1 MTVQIKDIDELARAG
16 QIDKLVEVP
25 YVPDK
30 DATAAK
36 EESFPFWALPSPMR
50 GIVGEC
56 GRVHKTQALPAICS
70 LVAAGNMPG
79 HGLRLKT
86 WQGMSTSPNLHA
98 IAAADSGTGKSLT
111 MNEIISP
118 IKAMERELS
127 KSHNE
132 GEASRDAERD
142 ILKADIARLLKTK
155 VKDHQEVEHSKQR
168 LAEIEAES
176 TPPLLIVQ
184 DITTENLGTKLGE
197 NGEVLLSAS
206 TECARIFDELK
217 GGYGKSQTPR
227 DDLWNA
233 CYSGESYTVHRG
245 SRPPV
250 NLENPALSICWMPQ
264 PDKLKSLMRCETLMS
279 GGLLARNLMAKID
292 LPPRRDKLDAEGV
305 SDSVRQAWASLL
317 ADLITYRKAEAPH
330 FVEMERN
337 AVSALL
343 AYQHEL
349 ADRQEG
355 DLRDCRPFAARWCE
369 NACRI
374 ALVLHAVNHGS
385 QAHEHD
391 LTADTAE
398 AAITIMRWS
407 SAQTLKVLKDQRDER
422 SRGRKTRLKEILE
435 DNTGRRTLND
445 CRRRNGFEEDEIREL
460 VSSYPRVFKLTTTG
474 KKREV
479 SLIHE
484 K

>member
-1 MTVQIKDIDELARAG
+1 MTVQIKDIDELAKAG
-16 QIDKLVEVP
+16 QMDRLIEVP
-25 YVPDK
+25 YEPDEDAAVAK
-30 DATAAK
+30 DET
-36 EESFPFWALPSPMR
+36 FPFWALPSPMR
-50 GIVGEC
+50 EIVTEC
-56 GRVHKTQALPAICS
+56 DRVHKTQALAAICS

-79 HGLRLKT
+79 HGLRLNT
-86 WQGMSTSPNLHA
+86 WQGMSTSPNLYA

-118 IKAMERELS
+118 IKAMERDLS

-142 ILKADIARLLKTK
+142 ILKADIDRLLQTK
-155 VKDHQEVEHSKQR
+155 IKDHQEVEHSKQR
-168 LAEIEAES
+168 LAEINAES

-217 GGYGKSQTPR
+217 GGYGKSKTPR

-245 SRPPV
+245 NRSPV
-250 NLENPALSICWMPQ
+250 SLATPALSICWMPQ
-264 PDKLKSLMRCETLMS
+264 PDKLKGLMKCETLMS
-279 GGLLARNLMAKID
+279 GGLLARNLMSRID

-305 SDSVRQAWASLL
+305 RDSVRQAWASLL
-317 ADLITYRKAEAPH
+317 ADLMAYRQAKSPH
-330 FVEMERN
+330 FVDMERE

-385 QAHEHD
+385 QSHEHD
-391 LTADTAE
+391 LTVDTAE
-398 AAITIMRWS
+398 KAIALMRWS
-407 SAQTLKVLKDQRDER
+407 SAQTLQVLKDQRDER

-435 DNTGRRTLND
+435 DKGPCTLND
-445 CRRRNGFEEDEIREL
+445 LKRRNGFDEDEAREL
-460 VSSYPRVFKLTTTG
+460 VARYPRVFKLTITG